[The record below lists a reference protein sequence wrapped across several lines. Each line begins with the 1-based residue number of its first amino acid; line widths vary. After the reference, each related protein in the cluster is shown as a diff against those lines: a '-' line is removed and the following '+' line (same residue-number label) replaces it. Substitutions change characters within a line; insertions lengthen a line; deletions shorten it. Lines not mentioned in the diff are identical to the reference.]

1 MIEKDRFIQ
10 NKENFAIFSVVSLL
24 LMTLLSGWIVF
35 DKMESPAVDSG
46 LTQKQR
52 TINQM
57 MEGMTIEDKIGQ
69 LFLGHIPEQEAE
81 QIVGAYYLGGY
92 MLESKDVEGKS
103 LSQLKKDLASYQKA
117 SNIPLLLASNE
128 EGGAVSQISPILK
141 EPFASP
147 MEMYDEGG
155 LDAVLEGAKSKVSVL
170 KDLGISAGFFP
181 IADVVTNPSSPI
193 YERTL
198 GQDAMTTSDYV
209 REVVTLLKEENFL
222 STLKHFPGSS
232 ETGDVITGLV
242 YDDRPVD
249 ELRKQDFLP
258 FEAGIE
264 AGADSVM
271 VSHIILTAV
280 SDQPSSISPEVMAIL
295 RQELGFEGVI
305 LTDDFDK
312 LGLSEFLDQN
322 EAALQAIEAGADMIL
337 SSNFTSQIPYLLD
350 QVKRGKLSE
359 DRIEQSVERILG
371 MKYDLG
377 LVK

>member
-24 LMTLLSGWIVF
+24 LMILLSGWIVF

-147 MEMYDEGG
+147 MELYDEGG

-232 ETGDVITGLV
+232 ETGDANTGLV

-377 LVK
+377 LIK